1 MSVAAYHPGTG
12 ASVVVSEEALDH
24 MRVSGWLSAAEHEA
38 NLAEQQAREQQAAKA
53 AQAGG
58 KAAKTQDK

>member
-1 MSVAAYHPGTG
+1 MSVLAYHPGTG

-24 MRVSGWLSAAEHEA
+24 MRVSGWLSQAEHEA
-38 NLAEQQAREQQAAKA
+38 NLAEQAAREQAATA